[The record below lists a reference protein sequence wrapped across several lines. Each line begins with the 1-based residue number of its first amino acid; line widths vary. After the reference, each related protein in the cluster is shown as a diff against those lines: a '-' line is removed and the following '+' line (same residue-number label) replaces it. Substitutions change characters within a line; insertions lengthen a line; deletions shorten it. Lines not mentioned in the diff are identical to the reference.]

1 MKTTSYGVE
10 TGHLPR
16 CVCTCKPQDKISFP
30 RIATRPPRR
39 RTSLSQR
46 LSTIDP
52 AGELDDKLVAELL
65 ALFPEA
71 VGLCLWY
78 SGELQIL
85 VPNLTAEEASELELP
100 ESDRI
105 QLSVSRWSPKTPH
118 LRCSNPPEVFKDD
131 WQASKMSTRRDAA
144 QCPPQA
150 SNKNFE
156 APTNIA
162 ECCLPTREIETPK
175 GELCI
180 IVSDLRPPDSPSSKT
195 LKRKLI
201 DSTEETMSMEP
212 GTLKLDQ
219 TLPQHDE
226 CHSST
231 LHPPHNLD
239 TSAEAARNH
248 PEQAAQL
255 GLDSHGTKRKF
266 RPVTFD
272 SGLSH
277 DVTQVVSD
285 AGISVSGLPST
296 SEFVQHGDAGPS
308 LPRSSTLMNGS
319 ATPKSIITPHATRPS
334 SSPQLTLTPVAQ
346 ATPPAATPPP
356 ADPDLPAPQVA
367 PAPPLPPPR
376 RMNNDS
382 RVHIG
387 ARSHCATAGVK
398 VRRKNGNGEQYLTVS
413 THAAYNGANE
423 NSLPVCVAK
432 KPKMFRK
439 PKPVQ
444 GILGAHVRDAGNF
457 GLVSRGAIV
466 EFVTRLTELQ
476 IGTIHSTLDGP
487 RLAAVANPV
496 FPNDFTNNI
505 SLVGPLTQPPIRLRE
520 DISLSWSTRRR
531 FDKVPVQI
539 LGDGAQG
546 QSFTLGTFYSK
557 PFPVHCASR
566 KTVDLSNIVISR
578 SVMFLRNDRPL
589 QNDHMWSGAPVVI
602 AGEDGTL
609 SQVVGFHAFQF
620 GPPGG
625 DAEDFNRDTLI
636 LQRLIEASRVTIC
649 GAIMPTNDFKSAWE
663 IVPGNE

>member
-10 TGHLPR
+10 TAHTPR
-16 CVCTCKPQDKISFP
+16 CVCTCSPQNKISFP
-30 RIATRPPRR
+30 RIETRPSRR

-52 AGELDDKLVAELL
+52 AGELDDKLAAELL
-65 ALFPEA
+65 ALFPGA

-118 LRCSNPPEVFKDD
+118 LKSSDPSEVKDD
-131 WQASKMSTRRDAA
+131 WQASQMSTRRDAA
-144 QCPPQA
+144 QGPSQA

-156 APTNIA
+156 TSTNIA
-162 ECCLPTREIETPK
+162 ECCLPTREIETLK
-175 GELCI
+175 GELRAT
-180 IVSDLRPPDSPSSKT
+180 VSDLHSTNSPPSKT

-212 GTLKLDQ
+212 GTPKLDQ
-219 TLPQHDE
+219 TQSRQEE
-226 CHSST
+226 CHSPT
-231 LHPPHNLD
+231 VHPLHNLD
-239 TSAEAARNH
+239 TLAEAARKC
-248 PEQAAQL
+248 PEEAAQPSL
-255 GLDSHGTKRKF
+255 ASHGTKRKY
-266 RPVTFD
+266 RSVTLGG
-272 SGLSH
+272 GLSR
-277 DVTQVVSD
+277 DVTRAVSD
-285 AGISVSGLPST
+285 ADISISGLPSMP
-296 SEFVQHGDAGPS
+296 EFVQHGDAGPS

-334 SSPQLTLTPVAQ
+334 SSPQPRLTPVAQ
-346 ATPPAATPPP
+346 TTPPAATPPP
-356 ADPDLPAPQVA
+356 ADPDPPAPQAA

-376 RMNNDS
+376 RMNDDS

-387 ARSHCATAGVK
+387 VRSHCATAGVK

-423 NSLPVCVAK
+423 NALPICVAK

-439 PKPVQ
+439 LKPVQ
-444 GILGAHVRDAGNF
+444 GILGAPVRDARDF

-476 IGTIHSTLDGP
+476 IGTIHSTLDEPG
-487 RLAAVANPV
+487 LATVANPV

-505 SLVGPLTQPPIRLRE
+505 SLVGPLAQPAIRLRE

-531 FDKVPVQI
+531 FDEVPVQI

-566 KTVDLSNIVISR
+566 KTVDLSKDVISR

-589 QNDHMWSGAPVVI
+589 QNDHMWSGAPVVT
-602 AGEDGTL
+602 AGEDGSL

-625 DAEDFNRDTLI
+625 DAEDFNRGTLI
-636 LQRLIEASRVTIC
+636 LEKLIQASRVTIC